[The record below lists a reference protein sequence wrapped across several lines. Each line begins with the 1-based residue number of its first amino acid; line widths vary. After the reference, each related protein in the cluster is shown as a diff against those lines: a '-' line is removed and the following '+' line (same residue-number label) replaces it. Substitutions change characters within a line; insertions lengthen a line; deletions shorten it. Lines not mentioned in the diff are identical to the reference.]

1 MSELE
6 CILKSI
12 KNERSKGPW
21 NGAVQSAYILGSGR
35 GRKPPKDRRG
45 VVGVLESGLWSSI
58 PVLASAS
65 KIEHEGLREEISYLV
80 GFAETDCC
88 L

>member
-1 MSELE
+1 MNV
-6 CILKSI
+6 ILKSI

-58 PVLASAS
+58 PVLL
-65 KIEHEGLREEISYLV
+65 LRVKLNTR
-80 GFAETDCC
+80 G
-88 L
+88 